1 MFGSF
6 HGLIPRYS
14 DVTTGILF
22 RTDRGW
28 PGKFF
33 GLSASSAVAGV

>member
-6 HGLIPRYS
+6 HGLIPRFS

-22 RTDRGW
+22 RTDIDW
-28 PGKFF
+28 PGKFC
-33 GLSASSAVAGV
+33 GLPECSAVAGV

>member
-6 HGLIPRYS
+6 HGLIPRFS

-22 RTDRGW
+22 RTDIGW
-28 PGKFF
+28 PGKFCRLPAR
-33 GLSASSAVAGV
+33 GAVAGV